1 MDLWRGS
8 GYRIINGELIRQK
21 VGDAV
26 ADKYIGRAKTITREK
41 ATEAINTIRG
51 LMKPL
56 PETNAVYR
64 GCSNLFK
71 KNCHLETFVSVTVN
85 REDAEAF
92 KDDGT
97 VYAITIQPG
106 VKGIKTGVEGEV
118 LLHDGCFWEYRGDS
132 NVSIHPPESNMQFEW
147 CSSMPASNV
156 AVCPATPHNVGLTPE
171 EEAEIEE
178 LLKGGSVKK
187 RVTRRCHKLLITR
200 RRRTR
205 RRKLNRLRSRRGL

>member
-21 VGDAV
+21 VGDAA
-26 ADKYIGRAKTITREK
+26 ADKYIGRAKTITRGE
-41 ATEAINTIRG
+41 ATEAIITIRG
-51 LMKPL
+51 LMEPL
-56 PETNAVYR
+56 PKTDALYR

-85 REDAEAF
+85 KEDAEAF

-106 VKGIKTGVEGEV
+106 VKGVKTGVEGEV
-118 LLHDGCFWEYRGDS
+118 LLQDGCFWEYTGNN
-132 NVSIHPPESNMQFEW
+132 NVSIHPPESSMHFEW
-147 CSSMPASNV
+147 CSSMSVSKV
-156 AVCPATPHNVGLTPE
+156 AACPTVHNVGLTPE

-187 RVTRRCHKLLITR
+187 RVTRRGRKLVITR

-205 RRKLNRLRSRRGL
+205 RRKLDRFRSLRGL